1 MVTILKTLAVW
12 ACALTMMAVPAAAQR
27 ELQIDPD
34 VEWTHPHSGIVV
46 PTSLAGANRTKA
58 HEFAPDFL
66 NISFSFETEG
76 VDDQLSLYI
85 YRDTNGAVPVWFEQA
100 KRGIE
105 GRDIYGNPQLAFG
118 VEAYAWPDHSAWQG
132 QRAVYATPESRV
144 ATSTGLVL
152 FSVKGW
158 YVKLR
163 ATSPTKNPEELA
175 QWIDLAF
182 AGLTP
187 PETEF
192 SQQPVVAI
200 AECAEKLEFKKKA
213 KDAKTDD
220 GASLLGSLLGGLV
233 ANKVAEEKAS
243 EEPGEPV
250 TWCRDGELNRM
261 QVAYRAN
268 ESTDSYLIAL
278 GDSGIGVSVAP
289 DSLGMLLSDDKGKKD
304 ERFSISVITEDQ
316 RINFVPQNRLP
327 SFKRVLDVINDNR
340 RVGSV
345 STWGEDSTVQ
355 INSDA
360 L

>member
-1 MVTILKTLAVW
+1 MATILRMLAIW
-12 ACALTMMAVPAAAQR
+12 ACALTVMAVPAAAQR

-34 VEWTHPHSGIVV
+34 VAWTHPHSGIVV
-46 PTSLAGANRTKA
+46 PSSLAGAIRTKA
-58 HEFAPDFL
+58 QEFAPDFL
-66 NISFSFETEG
+66 NISFSFELAETA
-76 VDDQLSLYI
+76 DQLSLYI
-85 YRDTNGAVPVWFEQA
+85 YRNTNGAVPVWFEQA
-100 KRGIE
+100 RRGIE
-105 GRDIYGNPQLAFG
+105 GRDTYANPQLAFG
-118 VEAYAWPDHSAWQG
+118 IESYGWPGHQAWQG
-132 QRAVYATPESRV
+132 QRAIYATPDSRY
-144 ATSTGLVL
+144 ATSTGLAL
-152 FSVKGW
+152 FSVNGW

-163 ATSPTKNPEELA
+163 ATSTTMSPEELA
-175 QWIDLAF
+175 QLIDRTF
-182 AGLTP
+182 AELTP

-200 AECAEKLEFKKKA
+200 AECAKRLEFKKKA
-213 KDAKTDD
+213 KEAKTDD

-243 EEPGEPV
+243 AEPGEPV

-304 ERFSISVITEDQ
+304 KRFSISVITDDQ